1 MGAWACEAVFG
12 KKVCSCQAAFGLEKR
27 KAPRSR
33 QWPVVSD
40 FVARFSRCANKKTR
54 TCENRTRFAPHAI
67 RAKRVRFSHVRM
79 FFGSRNVQKSV
90 TQIIYLGKLPT
101 ALSTQVMGEARAA
114 RNRPRRRALSLSTR
128 KHHDGHR
135 GRSVS
140 QLVRLAPHGASPAAA
155 QPPDPETGRAPAEL
169 DQAARWQAS
178 RLTRAARARLRAGPV
193 ARLCCTLILR
203 AVFIPLRAL
212 LCAGQ

>member
-40 FVARFSRCANKKTR
+40 FVARFSRCANKKKHGHAR
-54 TCENRTRFAPHAI
+54 IARVSHRTRC
-67 RAKRVRFSHVRM
+67 VRFSHVRM

-140 QLVRLAPHGASPAAA
+140 QLVRLAPHGTSPAAA

-169 DQAARWQAS
+169 DQATRWQAS